1 MFTGLIEE
9 IGVITNLVVGSKSAQ
24 ITINVNKEYSD
35 LKIGDSICTNGACLT
50 VTHLAGQS
58 FTVDV
63 MAETLRST
71 TLGALV
77 PGEKVNLERALK
89 ASDRFGGHIVS
100 GHIDGTA
107 KIIDIKKEGI
117 ASLFSVRPAKELMK
131 YIINKGS
138 VAVDGIS
145 LTVSKILPNY
155 FVVSII
161 PHTASNTTLLSKRT
175 GDTVNI
181 ETDTI
186 AKYIDKLTN
195 NEEKESNKKKS
206 SISINS
212 LIKNGF

>member
-9 IGVITNLVVGSKSAQ
+9 TGTIKNIVIGSKSAQ
-24 ITINVNKEYSD
+24 ISISAKKVLDD
-35 LKIGDSICTNGACLT
+35 LKIGDSISTNGACLT
-50 VTHLAGQS
+50 VTVLNNNG

-71 TLGALV
+71 ALSSLAA
-77 PGEKVNLERALK
+77 GQKVNLERALK
-89 ASDRFGGHIVS
+89 ISDRFGGHLVS

-117 ASLFSVRPAKELMK
+117 ATLLSIQPEVRLMR

-145 LTVSKILPNY
+145 LTVSEIHSKH
-155 FVVSII
+155 FVISII
-161 PHTASNTTLLSKRT
+161 PHTATNTTLLSKNI
-175 GDTVNI
+175 GDKVNI
-181 ETDTI
+181 ETDMI
-186 AKYIDKLTN
+186 AKYLHRLISTEN
-195 NEEKESNKKKS
+195 KETKGSKA
-206 SISINS
+206 SISIDT

>member
-9 IGVITNLVVGSKSAQ
+9 TGTIKNIVIGSKSAQ
-24 ITINVNKEYSD
+24 ISISAKKVLDD
-35 LKIGDSICTNGACLT
+35 LKIGESISTNGACLT
-50 VTHLAGQS
+50 VTVLNNNG

-71 TLGALV
+71 ALSSLAA
-77 PGEKVNLERALK
+77 GQKVNLERALK
-89 ASDRFGGHIVS
+89 ISDRFGGHLVS

-117 ASLFSVRPAKELMK
+117 ATLLSIQPEVRLMK

-145 LTVSKILPNY
+145 LTVSEIHSKH
-155 FVVSII
+155 FVISII
-161 PHTASNTTLLSKRT
+161 PHTATNTTLLSKNI
-175 GDTVNI
+175 GDEVNI
-181 ETDTI
+181 ETDMI
-186 AKYIDKLTN
+186 AKYLHRLISTK
-195 NEEKESNKKKS
+195 NEETNGSKA
-206 SISINS
+206 SISIDT

>member
-9 IGVITNLVVGSKSAQ
+9 TGTITNFVKGSKSAQ
-24 ITINVNKEYSD
+24 ISISAKKVLDD
-35 LKIGDSICTNGACLT
+35 LKIGDSINTNGACLT
-50 VTHLAGQS
+50 VTVLNNHG

-71 TLGALV
+71 ALS
-77 PGEKVNLERALK
+77 GLATGQKVNLERALK
-89 ASDRFGGHIVS
+89 ISDRFGGHLVS

-117 ASLFSVRPAKELMK
+117 ATLFSIQPEVGLMK

-145 LTVSKILPNY
+145 LTVSEIHSKY
-155 FVVSII
+155 FIISII
-161 PHTASNTTLLSKRT
+161 PHTASNTTLLSKNI
-175 GDTVNI
+175 GDKINI
-181 ETDTI
+181 ETDMI
-186 AKYIDKLTN
+186 AKYLHRLISTE
-195 NEEKESNKKKS
+195 NEETNGSKA
-206 SISINS
+206 SIRIDT